1 MSHKRKL
8 HGQEHVG
15 HGRDGH
21 GCGGYK
27 DKNKYKSEATIAS
40 RQLLQISKKKK
51 ASDEAKKAARDADI
65 DLQKLFSGENPFG
78 KVPETLPR
86 SGEEIHDDNPF
97 G

>member
-27 DKNKYKSEATIAS
+27 DKYKYKVFR
-40 RQLLQISKKKK
+40 RQK
-51 ASDEAKKAARDADI
+51 
-65 DLQKLFSGENPFG
+65 QKMAY
-78 KVPETLPR
+78 
-86 SGEEIHDDNPF
+86 
-97 G
+97 